1 MNGAML
7 LKSLGRGLLDLVL
20 PAHCAACSASLTDSE
35 IVCRDCL
42 GEFEYIEGPRC
53 EKCGQC
59 VGEYSEWERRCA
71 DCQRHP
77 VAFDQATAPLRYG
90 SVVRDLILQ
99 LKFGRQTLLADFFAG
114 ELADHLATMPW
125 MVDVDLV
132 QPVPLFWFR
141 RLTRRFNQSE
151 LLAAGMARMFG
162 IPVARVLHKVKHTAP
177 QSRLSRGSRIAN
189 LRGAFRV
196 PNPEEVEDKTILLVD
211 DVMTTGTTCSECARV
226 LKDAGALRVYAI
238 TVARATPR

>member
-1 MNGAML
+1 MNDAML
-7 LKSLGRGLLDLVL
+7 LKSLGQGLLDLVL
-20 PAHCAACSASLTDSE
+20 PAHCAACSATLAGSE

-53 EKCGQC
+53 EKCGQG

-99 LKFGRQTLLADFFAG
+99 LKYARQILLADLFSR

-132 QPVPLFWFR
+132 QPVPLFWLR
-141 RLTRRFNQSE
+141 RLTRRFNQAA
-151 LLAAGMARMFG
+151 LLAAAMAGMFG
-162 IPVARVLHKVKHTAP
+162 IPVTRTLHRIKHTIP

-196 PNPEEVEDKTILLVD
+196 SKPQEVEGKTILLVD

-226 LKDAGALRVYAI
+226 LRDAGALRVYAI